1 MASVTHINFVAFRGY
16 CTATHPL
23 QGHQRMIVYDFLH
36 NRSLY
41 DHLFGSKLK
50 RLSWPI
56 RQKITLRTTRKL
68 VYLHYEA
75 QPTIIHQDIKASNI
89 FLDETFEPK
98 LADFGLAKFNPKEM
112 MHLSTKVTGTLH
124 YVALQ
129 YALYGKLTQGSDKL
143 LLLKDGWKTF
153 LLIDWAWSLVRK
165 GRAREVIEENMPEPE
180 LAEVMEQY
188 VLLVVLSCHPYLQAR
203 PNMEQKVKLLETN
216 VAVPSGV
223 QIASPQTNC

>member
-1 MASVTHINFVAFRGY
+1 
-16 CTATHPL
+16 
-23 QGHQRMIVYDFLH
+23 MIVYDFLH
-36 NRSLY
+36 NGSLY

-68 VYLHYEA
+68 VYLHYEV

-89 FLDETFEPK
+89 LLDETFEPK

-124 YVALQ
+124 YVALD
-129 YALYGKLTQGSDKL
+129 GKKS
-143 LLLKDGWKTF
+143 LLLKDGWKTC

-165 GRAREVIEENMPEPE
+165 GRALEVIEENMPEPE